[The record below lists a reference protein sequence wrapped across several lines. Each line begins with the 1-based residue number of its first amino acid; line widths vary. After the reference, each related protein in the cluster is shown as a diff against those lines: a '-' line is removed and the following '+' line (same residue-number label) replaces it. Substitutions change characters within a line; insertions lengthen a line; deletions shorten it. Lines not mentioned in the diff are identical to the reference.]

1 MTERNDQ
8 LGAGTTRE
16 DCTQNDMTLNG
27 YKIATWY
34 SDGIDAPYMA
44 INMTKALEMLD
55 GYGLSD
61 EEKTELPA
69 LMFGYF
75 RLIEEAGLSGY
86 GETEFESIRDL
97 FSSAAPPETIDIVCE
112 CGRDHKKI
120 TEVCDDFGVIGW
132 EVGPD
137 CEYCIAEKA
146 LPTEEQ

>member
-1 MTERNDQ
+1 MMDNPNLNYRGTITMTERNDQ

-75 RLIEEAGLSGY
+75 RLIEEAGLAGY
-86 GETEFESIRDL
+86 GETELESIQEL
-97 FSSAAPPETIDIVCE
+97 FPSAAPP
-112 CGRDHKKI
+112 
-120 TEVCDDFGVIGW
+120 
-132 EVGPD
+132 
-137 CEYCIAEKA
+137 
-146 LPTEEQ
+146 TEEQK